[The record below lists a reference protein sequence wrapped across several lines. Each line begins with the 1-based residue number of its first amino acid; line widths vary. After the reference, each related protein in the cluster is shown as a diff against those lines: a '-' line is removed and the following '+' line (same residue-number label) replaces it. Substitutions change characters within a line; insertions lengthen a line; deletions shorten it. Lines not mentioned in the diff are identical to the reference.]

1 MSAASGIPATPID
14 SDVTQLHRLGY
25 AQELRRRMGGFS
37 NFAVS
42 FTIISVLSGC
52 LTLYYFGMEYGGP
65 VDLVWGWIIVG
76 VMTLVVG
83 LGMAE
88 IASAYPTAGGLY
100 YWSAKLSKN
109 NPGAW
114 SWFTGWFNLL
124 GQVAI
129 TAGIDYGFA
138 TFFTVFLNM
147 TAGYP
152 DTPGHVLVIYAA
164 ILVVHGVLNTFG
176 VQIVALLS
184 DVSAWWHM
192 LGVLLI
198 AVVLF
203 AIPSHHASASFIFTK
218 FENVTTLHV
227 PIYVFMLGL
236 LMAQYTFTGYD
247 ASAHM
252 SEETHNA
259 DLAAPKG
266 LVSSI
271 AISLVVGWI
280 LILAI
285 TSVIPTGTA
294 AYTSVANNSAA
305 PVAIWTSAL
314 SRVGAELLL
323 IIAVVAQAFCGM
335 ASVTANSRM
344 LFAFSRDGAVPGHRL
359 WHQINPRTRTPTNSI
374 WFCVFFAF
382 ILAVPSMWSSVAYAA
397 VTSIATIGLYIAYVL
412 PTLLRRLQGRH
423 WQGGRWS
430 LGRWSP
436 LVGWVGIIWV
446 AFICVLFMLPEV
458 GFNTIN
464 ADNFNYAPVAV
475 GVVLIF
481 SGGYWLLSARK
492 WFKGPQVQ
500 GDEAAL
506 EKIEAEFDQ
515 VEEILE
521 EVD

>member
-1 MSAASGIPATPID
+1 MTEQVSVAQQLERDPVI
-14 SDVTQLHRLGY
+14 VTDEVRLHELGY
-25 AQELRRRMGGFS
+25 AQELRRRMSGFS

-52 LTLYYFGMEYGGP
+52 LTLYYFGMQYGGP
-65 VDLVWGWIIVG
+65 VDIVWGWLIVG
-76 VMTLVVG
+76 AMTLVVG

-100 YWSAKLSKN
+100 YWSAKLSKSN
-109 NPGAW
+109 SGAW

-124 GQVAI
+124 GQVAV

-152 DTPGHVLVIYAA
+152 NSQDRLMWVYAG
-164 ILVVHGVLNTFG
+164 ILTVHGILNTFG
-176 VQIVALLS
+176 VRIVAFLS
-184 DVSAWWHM
+184 DVSAWWHV
-192 LGVLLI
+192 LGVAVI

-203 AIPSHHASASFIFTK
+203 SIPSHHASLSFIFTK
-218 FENVTTLHV
+218 FDNQTTLGV

-259 DLAAPKG
+259 DLAAPRG
-266 LVSSI
+266 IVNSI
-271 AISLVVGWI
+271 AISLVAGWV

-285 TSVIPTGTA
+285 TSVIPTNA
-294 AYTSVANNSAA
+294 ALYAKVAANTAA

-323 IIAVVAQAFCGM
+323 LVAVVAQGFCGM

-344 LFAFSRDGAVPGHRL
+344 LFAFSRDGAVPGHR
-359 WHQINPRTRTPTNSI
+359 WWGRINHRTRTPTNSI
-374 WFCVFFAF
+374 WFCVVFAF
-382 ILAVPSMWSSVAYAA
+382 ILAVPSLWSGVAYAA

-412 PTLLRRLQGRH
+412 PTLLRRLQGTN
-423 WQGGRWS
+423 WKGGRWS

-446 AFICVLFMLPEV
+446 AFIVVLFMLPEV
-458 GFNTIN
+458 KFSTIN
-464 ADNFNYAPVAV
+464 HDTFNYAPVAV
-475 GVVLIF
+475 GVVLVF

-492 WFKGPQVQ
+492 WFKGPKAQ
-500 GDEAAL
+500 GTPDQLAL
-506 EKIEAEFDQ
+506 IEAGLKFE
-515 VEEILE
+515 
-521 EVD
+521 